1 MMAYLKRGREDVEQV
16 TVDTIGNKGQMKIT
30 QFMGKDAALP
40 QVAGFPTDFD
50 SSLHFLHELILE
62 PATQIG
68 EHTHDG
74 EEEIYF
80 MVEGTGRMTVDG
92 EVVEM
97 KAGDAVLTKN
107 KSTHSFIATGEQS
120 VKMYIVEAGVV

>member
-68 EHTHDG
+68 KHTHDG

>member
-1 MMAYLKRGREDVEQV
+1 
-16 TVDTIGNKGQMKIT
+16 
-30 QFMGKDAALP
+30 
-40 QVAGFPTDFD
+40 
-50 SSLHFLHELILE
+50 
-62 PATQIG
+62 
-68 EHTHDG
+68 
-74 EEEIYF
+74 

>member
-1 MMAYLKRGREDVEQV
+1 MAYLKRGRAEVEQV

-30 QFMGKDAALP
+30 QFMGKDTALP
-40 QVAGFPTDFD
+40 QVAGFTTDFD
-50 SSLHFLHELILE
+50 SPLHFFHELVLE
-62 PATQIG
+62 PGTQIG

-80 MVEGTGRMTVDG
+80 ILEGTGRMTVDG
-92 EVVEM
+92 EAFEI

-107 KSTHSFIATGEQS
+107 KSTHSFVATGGQP
-120 VKMYIVEAGVV
+120 VKMFTIEVGVI